1 MMKLTFALRQV
12 AAAAVVAAIALGCG
26 ELTPGSENLA
36 GSYLPSVFLI
46 TPTGKPQIDV
56 LLQGGTLNI
65 AITASNTTSGQLS
78 LPASV
83 TGTTP
88 LLALMTGDA
97 VVTGSTLQ
105 FQQAADTFIRNLT
118 WTVKRDTLEAVNQVV
133 GGATYTIRMPK
144 H

>member
-1 MMKLTFALRQV
+1 MKRVLLGVAFAS
-12 AAAAVVAAIALGCG
+12 AASLSCG
-26 ELTPGSENLA
+26 ELAPGPDNLA
-36 GSYLPSVFLI
+36 GAYLPSVFLI
-46 TPTGKPQIDV
+46 TPAGKPQIDV
-56 LLQGGTLNI
+56 LLQGGSLNI
-65 AITASNTTSGQLS
+65 SITSTNTTSGQLS

-88 LLALMTGDA
+88 LLELMTGEA

-118 WTVKRDTLEAVNQVV
+118 WTVKRDTLEAVNQLVA
-133 GGATYTIRMPK
+133 GTTYTIRMPK